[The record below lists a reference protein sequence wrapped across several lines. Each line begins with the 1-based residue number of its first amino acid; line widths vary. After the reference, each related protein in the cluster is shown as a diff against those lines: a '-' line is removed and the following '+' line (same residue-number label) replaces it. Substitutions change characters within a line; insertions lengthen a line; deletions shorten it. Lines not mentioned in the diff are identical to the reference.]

1 MGCMFHLSEILSI
14 IQCCNFYSPTARES
28 LKISKQACFERYL
41 EMLCQNTSRD
51 GFLAVPLAKQVV
63 NRARPHL
70 LEWLTWRI
78 KGWTRGTVMHQL
90 PCDVKCADGLQRWL
104 SGKPIKQRSNFWRI
118 ESQNIYMSQINSILM
133 HYFPLVALN
142 LKTIAHRMFIWLIS
156 LRWI

>member
-104 SGKPIKQRSNFWRI
+104 SGKPIKQRSHFWSLSGELKVRTFTWVKLTAFWCI
-118 ESQNIYMSQINSILM
+118 IS
-133 HYFPLVALN
+133 PLS
-142 LKTIAHRMFIWLIS
+142 HWIWKQLHTECS
-156 LRWI
+156 FD